1 MAEERALKEITP
13 KALDFSQWYVDVVK
27 KADLMDYAP
36 VKGFMV
42 IKPYGYRIWE
52 LIQGYMDERFRAT
65 GHQNAYFP
73 LLIPESL
80 LNREAQHVAGFTPE
94 VAWVT
99 EGGSERLA
107 ERLAVRPTSE
117 TIIGEMYSRWI
128 QSYRDLPVLIN
139 QWCNVVRWEKA
150 TRPFLRT
157 TEFLWQEGHTV
168 HRTEAEAREETL
180 RMLGVYRETVE
191 QDLAVPVIAGR
202 KSPAERFA
210 GAVDT
215 FTLEALMSDGKALQ
229 AATSHFLGQNFA
241 RAFNIQ
247 FLDEDGVLKYG
258 WTTSWGASTRLIG
271 ALIMV
276 HGDDRG
282 LRLPPHVAPIQVVIV
297 PIGPGPERERV
308 TAAAHA
314 LKAEL
319 TGLRVHV
326 DDRPEYT
333 PGWKYNDWE
342 MRGVP
347 LRIELGP
354 RDLAQGQAVL
364 VRRDTGAKVAV
375 ATGGDFPAT
384 VRATLDDI
392 QRTLYEQ
399 AAAFRETMTRRVAT
413 LADLPTEDVRGFWEA
428 AWCGSEHCEA
438 AVREATGM
446 TLRCIPDG
454 VEAAGRC
461 LVCGEDGRWPAVFA
475 RSY

>member
-36 VKGFMV
+36 MKGFMV

-52 LIQGYMDERFRAT
+52 LIQGYMDARFRAT

-80 LNREAQHVAGFTPE
+80 LMREAQHVAGFNPE

-99 EGGSERLA
+99 HGGGEPLA

-139 QWCNVVRWEKA
+139 QWCSVVRWEKA

-180 RMLGVYRETVE
+180 RMLGIYRETVE
-191 QDLAVPVIAGR
+191 ADLAIPVVAGR

-215 FTLEALMSDGKALQ
+215 YSLEALMSDGKALQ

-241 RAFNIQ
+241 KAFHIQ
-247 FLDEDGVLKYG
+247 FLDEDGQQKFG

-282 LRLPPHVAPIQVVIV
+282 LRLPPRVAPVQVVIV

-308 TAAAHA
+308 VRAAHA
-314 LKAEL
+314 LAREL
-319 TGLRVHV
+319 GDLRVHV
-326 DDRPEYT
+326 DDRPEFT

-347 LRIELGP
+347 LRVEVGP

-364 VRRDTGAKVAV
+364 ARRDTAEKVSVPTGA
-375 ATGGDFPAT
+375 GFGDR
-384 VRATLDDI
+384 VRAVLEDI
-392 QRTLYEQ
+392 QKTLYAQ
-399 AAAFRETMTRRVAT
+399 ALAFREQATRRVT
-413 LADLPTEDVRGFWEA
+413 GVEDIEAAGVRGFFWA
-428 AWCGSEHCEA
+428 NWCGQADCETR
-438 AVREATGM
+438 VRERTGA
-446 TLRCIPDG
+446 TLRCVAEDLAPDG
-454 VEAAGRC
+454 TC
-461 LVCGEDGRWPAVFA
+461 LVCGQPGQAQAVFA
-475 RSY
+475 RAY